1 MSLLQSPLWEFIPL
15 ILDKYK
21 NIKQDANYYIPKIS
35 MRQASGHLSNGSF
48 RISAWMLPQRL
59 RAPQAKDKVP
69 IGEWSSSSKKKL
81 SEKIYR
87 VKLLNQEEL
96 YTSATKSFFSHFK
109 WTVLCVS
116 KKFRFSIIL
125 FSIL

>member
-1 MSLLQSPLWEFIPL
+1 
-15 ILDKYK
+15 
-21 NIKQDANYYIPKIS
+21 
-35 MRQASGHLSNGSF
+35 
-48 RISAWMLPQRL
+48 MLPQRL

-96 YTSATKSFFSHFK
+96 YTSATKSFFFHILNELSF
-109 WTVLCVS
+109 VS
-116 KKFRFSIIL
+116 QK
-125 FSIL
+125 